1 MLSQNN
7 LQWIKNSE
15 IVVFLEDSSHFD
27 EFWQEVWL
35 RGDSRLSLPSKT
47 FLFGDGLLRP
57 PKRFAGSGNF
67 PVWHLSKNA
76 KQDQQ
81 SISWVCIKISKTLFR
96 VLKICLNWNLPL
108 GTFSNRFF
116 VRRTMGEVYFVFF
129 SPWEPPL
136 KLRRGCKRRNGPKL
150 SVTGRSPPI
159 SLSPR
164 ALFFRFVERRTR
176 ICSSPAPERPQL
188 STIPSREQIIIETR
202 RRVRRMFLSLG
213 PDRIK

>member
-1 MLSQNN
+1 LWFSSKILLTSTNFG
-7 LQWIKNSE
+7 KKCAREE
-15 IVVFLEDSSHFD
+15 ILDY
-27 EFWQEVWL
+27 L
-35 RGDSRLSLPSKT
+35 YLPR
-47 FLFGDGLLRP
+47 LFGDGLLRP
-57 PKRFAGSGNF
+57 PKKICRIWKFSSMAF
-67 PVWHLSKNA
+67 VEKRI

-81 SISWVCIKISKTLFR
+81 SIFWVCIKISKTPFR
-96 VLKICLNWNLPL
+96 VSKICLNWNLPL
-108 GTFSNRFF
+108 GTFSKRFF
-116 VRRTMGEVYFVFF
+116 VRRTMGEVYFVLF

-136 KLRRGCKRRNGPKL
+136 KPRRGCKRRNGPKL

-164 ALFFRFVERRTR
+164 AHFFRFVERRSR

-202 RRVRRMFLSLG
+202 RRVRRMFLSLR

>member
-1 MLSQNN
+1 VCS
-7 LQWIKNSE
+7 
-15 IVVFLEDSSHFD
+15 
-27 EFWQEVWL
+27 

-47 FLFGDGLLRP
+47 FWRWT
-57 PKRFAGSGNF
+57 PKTPKKICR
-67 PVWHLSKNA
+67 
-76 KQDQQ
+76 
-81 SISWVCIKISKTLFR
+81 IWVCKKISKNPVR
-96 VLKICLNWNLPL
+96 VSKICLNWNLPL
-108 GTFSNRFF
+108 GTFSSRFF
-116 VRRTMGEVYFVFF
+116 VRRTMGEVYFVLF

-136 KLRRGCKRRNGPKL
+136 KPRRGCKRRNGPKL

>member
-1 MLSQNN
+1 
-7 LQWIKNSE
+7 
-15 IVVFLEDSSHFD
+15 VVFLEDSSHFD
-27 EFWQEVWL
+27 KFWQEVCS

-47 FLFGDGLLRP
+47 FWRWT
-57 PKRFAGSGNF
+57 PKTPKKICR
-67 PVWHLSKNA
+67 
-76 KQDQQ
+76 
-81 SISWVCIKISKTLFR
+81 IWVCKKISKNPVR
-96 VLKICLNWNLPL
+96 VSKICLNWNLPL
-108 GTFSNRFF
+108 GTFSSRFF
-116 VRRTMGEVYFVFF
+116 VRRAMGEVYFVLF

-136 KLRRGCKRRNGPKL
+136 KPRRGCKRRNGPKL